1 MEPARIRDDVDPNS
15 RKYRKELII
24 VVMIVL
30 GLSIFGGTCLG
41 YKIRTA
47 ENQEAAAQ
55 QNNKQ
60 NNKQNKQEQSEQ
72 PTKTEQPTRRVR

>member
-60 NNKQNKQEQSEQ
+60 NKQEQSEQ

>member
-15 RKYRKELII
+15 KKYRRELII
-24 VVMIVL
+24 VIGIVL

-47 ENQEAAAQ
+47 ENQEAAADAH
-55 QNNKQ
+55 
-60 NNKQNKQEQSEQ
+60 Q
-72 PTKTEQPTRRVR
+72 PVDQPGEKPARNEHPTPRGR